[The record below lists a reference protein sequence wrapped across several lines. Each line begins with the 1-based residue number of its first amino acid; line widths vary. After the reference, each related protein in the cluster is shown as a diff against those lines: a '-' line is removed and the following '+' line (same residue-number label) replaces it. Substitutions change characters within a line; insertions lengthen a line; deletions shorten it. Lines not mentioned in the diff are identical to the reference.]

1 MSVDRYHWPTYES
14 RRNVTEPQ
22 PAPNAGVNML
32 SIAALVVGAVSIF
45 FNPYLLVSVIAIVLG
60 VIGMARANRT
70 GDQRTYRLIAILG
83 IVAGAAGALL
93 VIVSNTIS
101 ASA

>member
-1 MSVDRYHWPTYES
+1 
-14 RRNVTEPQ
+14 VTEPQ
-22 PAPNAGVNML
+22 PAPNTGVNML

-60 VIGMARANRT
+60 IIGLVRANRA
-70 GDQRTYRLIAILG
+70 GDRSSRLIAILG
-83 IVAGAAGALL
+83 IVAGAAGAVF

-101 ASA
+101 ALL